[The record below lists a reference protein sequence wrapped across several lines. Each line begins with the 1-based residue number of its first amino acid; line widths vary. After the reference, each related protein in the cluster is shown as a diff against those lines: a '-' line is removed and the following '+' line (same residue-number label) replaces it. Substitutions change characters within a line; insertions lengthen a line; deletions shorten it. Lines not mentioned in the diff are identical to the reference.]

1 MKDATQAPRRRT
13 VRAKAARPIG
23 FARTRFKKR
32 HKATLEEILKLP
44 GFGMWK
50 DYPGTV
56 EDYMRKVRKPRYGLG

>member
-1 MKDATQAPRRRT
+1 MSTAVKVMRPSRQN
-13 VRAKAARPIG
+13 KAARSVGLSRAAIKTRRK
-23 FARTRFKKR
+23 AR
-32 HKATLEEILKLP
+32 LEEILKLP

>member
-1 MKDATQAPRRRT
+1 MST
-13 VRAKAARPIG
+13 VAKAKRLSRPNKATRSVGLAR
-23 FARTRFKKR
+23 ASAKTRR
-32 HKATLEEILKLP
+32 KATLEEILKLP